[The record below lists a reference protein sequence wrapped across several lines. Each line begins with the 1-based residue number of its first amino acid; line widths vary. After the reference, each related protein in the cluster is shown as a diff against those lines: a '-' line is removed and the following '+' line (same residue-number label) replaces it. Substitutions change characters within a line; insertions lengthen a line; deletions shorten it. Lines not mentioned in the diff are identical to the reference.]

1 MNILAEE
8 LVKRFE
14 EIPAMEF
21 YREVFPDGELDG
33 ADEMTP
39 GQYTGIAVEI
49 TNEKRN
55 GKQVIR
61 RYTVTD
67 DLDMIDQLQYS
78 ENFCILAPISY
89 AGKSR
94 VSRNAR
100 YMYALVVELDNLI
113 VNKKGEQLGLNSLI
127 AQWGNQIHWIPRPT
141 YLVASGTGVHLYYLF
156 EKPIPLFPN
165 VVKSMEKYKRELTK
179 MVWNRHVT
187 VSHTDET
194 IQQESIFQAFRM
206 VGTVTKLGDR
216 VQAFRT
222 GDRVTVGYMNSFVT
236 KLEYR
241 HECGMEEV
249 YRSRLTRAEAKEKY
263 PEWYEKRLVRGE
275 PKGYWICKRD
285 LYDWW
290 KRRIREEARVG
301 HRYYCLM
308 MLAIYAVKC
317 DIDREELEA
326 DCLELMEEFEK
337 LTDREDN
344 HFTEKDVLDALQSF
358 EDKGLI
364 TYPVNSIANRSGLVI
379 TKNKRNYRKQ
389 AVHVMYMN
397 NQRDFKVKH
406 GECTKGGRPSQE
418 QTIREWQELH
428 PGGKPKDC
436 IFETRLSKN
445 TVYKW
450 WKKAEHK
457 TDPAEGRQDETIC
470 DRSGRNEI
478 RSCKI

>member
-1 MNILAEE
+1 MNVIAEE

-14 EIPAMEF
+14 EISAMEF
-21 YREVFPDGELDG
+21 YREVFPEGELDG
-33 ADEMTP
+33 VDEMTP

-55 GKQVIR
+55 GKQVVR

-100 YMYALVVELDNLI
+100 FMYAFVVELDNLI
-113 VNKKGEQLGLNSLI
+113 VNKKGEQIGLKSLI
-127 AQWGNQIHWIPRPT
+127 SQWSNRVHWIPRPT

-206 VGTVTKLGDR
+206 VGTITKLGDR

-222 GDRVTVGYMNSFVT
+222 GDRVTVNYMNSFVT

-241 HECGMEEV
+241 HDCGMEEV

-275 PKGYWICKRD
+275 PKGHWICKRD

-308 MLAIYAVKC
+308 MLSIYAVKC
-317 DIDREELEA
+317 DINREELEA
-326 DCLELMEEFEK
+326 DCLELMAEFEK

-358 EDKGLI
+358 EDRGLI
-364 TYPVNSIANRSGLVI
+364 TYPVNSIANRSGLSI
-379 TKNKRNYRKQ
+379 SKNKRNYRKQ
-389 AVHVMYMN
+389 AVHLRIARATLSIMN
-397 NQRDFKVKH
+397 DEQGKAVQ
-406 GECTKGGRPSQE
+406 GRPTQE
-418 QTIREWQELH
+418 QTVREWQELH
-428 PGGKPKDC
+428 PGGRRADC
-436 IFETRLSKN
+436 IRETGLSKP

-450 WKKAEHK
+450 WQTVEQETDSVEKRQGAEWYENNK
-457 TDPAEGRQDETIC
+457 TDC
-470 DRSGRNEI
+470 
-478 RSCKI
+478 